1 MSTKFN
7 ASFDNVVSTMYIS
20 SFRYWI
26 AVYNNE
32 SAIYLS
38 VLNHMD
44 QVASTVAEKGLN
56 FKLREGF
63 SAETSGNILPCVYTP
78 VSLMFR
84 RLTKVYV
91 RRCIAA

>member
-1 MSTKFN
+1 MPVLTMLYQLCTYRVLGIGLLYTVMSLG
-7 ASFDNVVSTMYIS
+7 
-20 SFRYWI
+20 
-26 AVYNNE
+26 
-32 SAIYLS
+32 IYLS

-84 RLTKVYV
+84 RLTKDICKKMYSSLKW
-91 RRCIAA
+91 